1 MSRFRRRLIRTV
13 TAALAVSAIAAP
25 GASAITGEDFRAGPS
40 SSTQSSGAG
49 SDLAPTTTRT
59 IDDGFD
65 YGSAAVGAGSATA
78 LLLVGGAAVAVS
90 RRRRPARAIS

>member
-25 GASAITGEDFRAGPS
+25 GASAITGEEFRGSSNEPS
-40 SSTQSSGAG
+40 SAGG

-78 LLLVGGAAVAVS
+78 LLLVGGAAVAGS